1 MAAAALRPL
10 VAEFEHQQRCAR
22 IINGTSLSGATS
34 DEQDEAKQ
42 AVADALAPLTIGTS
56 EKEMESARDA
66 ALGPFRQRILQ
77 READAHRAHLRRLDQ
92 AMRENIIAWA
102 SFPWGLLP
110 EDKQRAVAAAQKAID
125 GLSEGTERRE
135 LEAARDRALQPFLT
149 AHAQRQEVA
158 RRKSEAESRLSRVGL
173 SELLSGSSNP
183 IFHYLSELERRDE
196 IEFRDFNDLWDTSKK
211 VQHKIGPILLGE
223 ILQDPKMTDEQIK
236 DRMEELVDEHLPEF
250 LEA

>member
-1 MAAAALRPL
+1 MQGYSWEPSRWDIEARRAAAKAIESARPGASFEELKAMAAAALRPL

-102 SFPWGLLP
+102 SIPWGLPP
-110 EDKQRAVAAAQKAID
+110 EDKQRTVAAAQKAID
-125 GLSEGTERRE
+125 GLPEGTERRE
-135 LEAARDRALQPFLT
+135 LEGGAGQQKVCRRVPPPPRGSLRGAG
-149 AHAQRQEVA
+149 RQ
-158 RRKSEAESRLSRVGL
+158 
-173 SELLSGSSNP
+173 
-183 IFHYLSELERRDE
+183 LEP
-196 IEFRDFNDLWDTSKK
+196 DL
-211 VQHKIGPILLGE
+211 P
-223 ILQDPKMTDEQIK
+223 
-236 DRMEELVDEHLPEF
+236 LPQ
-250 LEA
+250 